1 MRSVVGMSALQM
13 GRAVIMPNLA
23 PPIVNVAQAIA
34 YRLEIMSSLP
44 KETTFSPLMVLY
56 LTDNTTK
63 IEISEASKA
72 HEVHAVKLYPAGA
85 TTNSE
90 SGVTNLSST
99 YPALEQMQKEGMPL
113 LIHGEATDHDIDIF
127 DREKVFIDRTL
138 TRIVK
143 DFPGLK
149 IVLEHITT
157 KDAVDFINE
166 CKINIAA
173 TITPHHLLANRN
185 HMLVG
190 GIQPHFYCLPVLK
203 RQSPHQESLIAA
215 ATSGSAKFFLGT
227 DSAPHEKHQKESSC
241 GCAGIFSAHAAIEL
255 YAEAFD
261 RVGKIEKL
269 EGFASFFGAD
279 FYDLPRNQEKI
290 TLGKDTWRIPEN
302 YNFSGSNVVPF
313 FAGKELSWRLLT

>member
-1 MRSVVGMSALQM
+1 MEKVSLTKPDDWHLHLRGGAAMRSVVGMSALQM

-113 LIHGEATDHDIDIF
+113 LIHGEVTDHDIDIF
-127 DREKVFIDRTL
+127 DREKVHALTEHEAIVESYVNETEQIAVVKYDKDLIDEDEVR
-138 TRIVK
+138 
-143 DFPGLK
+143 G
-149 IVLEHITT
+149 
-157 KDAVDFINE
+157 
-166 CKINIAA
+166 
-173 TITPHHLLANRN
+173 
-185 HMLVG
+185 ML
-190 GIQPHFYCLPVLK
+190 
-203 RQSPHQESLIAA
+203 S
-215 ATSGSAKFFLGT
+215 
-227 DSAPHEKHQKESSC
+227 
-241 GCAGIFSAHAAIEL
+241 
-255 YAEAFD
+255 
-261 RVGKIEKL
+261 
-269 EGFASFFGAD
+269 
-279 FYDLPRNQEKI
+279 
-290 TLGKDTWRIPEN
+290 
-302 YNFSGSNVVPF
+302 
-313 FAGKELSWRLLT
+313 